1 MFYAMYKEFV
11 GYSLVRRLTCG
22 VVIHTETD
30 GVDIGIRFQ
39 HLKQH
44 LIPDT
49 AGGSVAVAAPIFLVK
64 RNKGKH
70 IYGSLKQIERVV
82 FSGPVEAITGIA
94 AFRIA
99 FVGALTACS
108 SFMSVSGNAVFIVT
122 DEDGVVVIGGFIN
135 HSLMHKGGQHL
146 PVYSSAVKQIGIH
159 TPHIIIFRRK
169 GERLRRLSLDR
180 LGLRKCT
187 AVIAEQ
193 KIDGLRKVHVIKS
206 TDEVYGVAA
215 DAFVLMKPQVSSD
228 RNLFR
233 AVTPH
238 IFLAGAFEAF
248 TLALQECD
256 QVCLP
261 GRFLLC
267 GCKVNVFG

>member
-1 MFYAMYKEFV
+1 MFYALYKELV
-11 GYSLVRRLTCG
+11 GYSLVGRLTCG
-22 VVIHTETD
+22 VVVHTETD
-30 GVDIGIRFQ
+30 GVDIGIHLQ
-39 HLKQH
+39 HLEQH

-49 AGGSVAVAAPIFLVK
+49 AGGGIAVAAPIFLVQ

-70 IYGSLKQIERVV
+70 IYGCLKEIERVV
-82 FSGPVEAITGIA
+82 FSGPVEAVTGIA

-108 SFMSVSGNAVFIVT
+108 SFVCVSGNAFFIVA
-122 DEDGVVVIGGFIN
+122 DKDGVVVVCGFVD
-135 HSLMHKGGQHL
+135 HSFMHEGGQHL
-146 PVYSSAVKQIGIH
+146 PVYSSVVKQIGIH

-169 GERLRRLSLDR
+169 GERLWRLSLDR
-180 LGLRKCT
+180 LGLRKCA

-206 TDEVYGVAA
+206 ADEVNGVAT
-215 DAFVLMKPQVSSD
+215 DAFILMKPQISSD

-238 IFLAGAFEAF
+238 IFLAGAFEPF
-248 TLALQECD
+248 PLAL
-256 QVCLP
+256 
-261 GRFLLC
+261 
-267 GCKVNVFG
+267 